1 MTLLLALLLLSA
13 AEPAPKLPPA
23 LPPTVLRPPAEPP
36 VCTSASHDRLKVQSA
51 RDVCAP
57 ALSAAG
63 VRVAAG
69 FLPTQCRRK
78 GDTLKIDAVGER
90 DACLPAAASS

>member
-1 MTLLLALLLLSA
+1 MTLLLALMLLSA
-13 AEPAPKLPPA
+13 AEPAMKPA
-23 LPPTVLRPPAEPP
+23 PGLIRAPAEPP
-36 VCTSASHDRLKVQSA
+36 VCASASHDRLKVQPA

-57 ALSAAG
+57 ALSASGAQ
-63 VRVAAG
+63 VAAG

-90 DACLPAAASS
+90 DACLPAAPAS

>member
-13 AEPAPKLPPA
+13 AEPAPKL
-23 LPPTVLRPPAEPP
+23 LRPPAEPP
-36 VCTSASHDRLKVQSA
+36 VCISASHDRLKVQPA

-57 ALSAAG
+57 ALSASGAQIG
-63 VRVAAG
+63 VG

-78 GDTLKIDAVGER
+78 GDSLKIDAVGER
-90 DACLPAAASS
+90 DACLPAGLSS

>member
-1 MTLLLALLLLSA
+1 MTLLLALLLSA
-13 AEPAPKLPPA
+13 AEPAPKLTQNPFRA
-23 LPPTVLRPPAEPP
+23 PAETP
-36 VCTSASHDRLKVQSA
+36 VCVVASHDRLKVQAA

-57 ALSAAG
+57 ALSASGAQ
-63 VRVAAG
+63 VAAG

-90 DACLPAAASS
+90 DACLPAASSS

>member
-1 MTLLLALLLLSA
+1 MTLLLALLLSA
-13 AEPAPKLPPA
+13 AEPAPKPIK
-23 LPPTVLRPPAEPP
+23 PPAETP
-36 VCTSASHDRLKVQSA
+36 VCLVASHDRLKVQAA

-57 ALSAAG
+57 ALSASGAQ
-63 VRVAAG
+63 VAAG

>member
-13 AEPAPKLPPA
+13 AEPAPKAAPSLG
-23 LPPTVLRPPAEPP
+23 RPPPEPP
-36 VCTSASHDRLKVQSA
+36 VCVNASHDRLKVQAA

-57 ALSAAG
+57 ALTASGASVG
-63 VRVAAG
+63 VG

-78 GDTLKIDAVGER
+78 GDSLKIDAIGER
-90 DACLPAAASS
+90 DACLPPSN

>member
-13 AEPAPKLPPA
+13 AEPAPKPAPA
-23 LPPTVLRPPAEPP
+23 LVRPAAEPP
-36 VCTSASHDRLKVQSA
+36 VCVSASHDRLKVQAA

-57 ALSAAG
+57 ALSASGAQ
-63 VRVAAG
+63 VAAG

-90 DACLPAAASS
+90 DACLPASSS